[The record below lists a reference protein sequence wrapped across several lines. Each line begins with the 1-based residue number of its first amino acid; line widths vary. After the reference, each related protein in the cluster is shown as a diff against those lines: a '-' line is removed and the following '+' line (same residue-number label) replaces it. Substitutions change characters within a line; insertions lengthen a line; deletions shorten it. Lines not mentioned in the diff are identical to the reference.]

1 MYEYRDINEYA
12 YPSKVSVQT
21 IINGINLDEVL
32 EGFITLSVKG
42 RELVNRTDGELEGRT
57 LVIEYA
63 LMAKNNKDFREQ
75 FEWLNYYLKDKDLKI
90 IFTDDED
97 FYFTG
102 DINTASEV
110 DGNANHV
117 KSIFEIKCKEAYK
130 EAVEVERFD
139 FTDQGTF
146 KKQSLYP
153 VKLEK
158 IKITSNANTEK
169 LILKNTTNGQRIIL
183 DNSFAIGDGVVI
195 DFKNLHIET
204 DEGQNLMTSLDIT
217 SDFEEFR
224 INYNDQ
230 LQVDGA
236 VEVFYRE
243 VRL

>member
-12 YPSKVSVQT
+12 YPSKMSVQT

-102 DINTASEV
+102 DINTVSEV

-117 KSIFEIKCKEAYK
+117 KSTFEIKCKEAYK
-130 EAVEVERFD
+130 EAVEVEKFD

-158 IKITSNANTEK
+158 IKITSNTSTEK

-183 DNSFAIGDGVVI
+183 DNSFENGDGVVI
-195 DFKNLHIET
+195 DFRNLYIET
-204 DEGQNLMTSLDIT
+204 DKGQNLMTSLDIT

-236 VEVFYRE
+236 AEIFYRE